1 VTDEQTRNATDVIIL
16 GAGPAGLVLGNL
28 LQNSGVDCVVLERAE
43 QAYVRTRARA
53 GFLAAHTVRILE
65 RHGLA
70 EGLRQRGQAHSV
82 CEFRS
87 ADGRFRLDYGG
98 LGRGERHTV
107 YPQQLL
113 VTDLLTRFV
122 ASGGRVCF
130 GTEAVAVLD
139 ADTDRPSVAVQDA
152 DGRPG
157 RWQGRYVA
165 GCDGRHGAARRSLP
179 ADAVRRYHCDHAVTW
194 LGLLA
199 EAPPSMDA
207 VGYAVHERGFAGHM
221 ARTPEITRYYLQC
234 ERGTPVDA
242 WSEERIWDELE
253 LRMRGQEFGP
263 LNRGRV
269 VQRSVVDLE
278 SDVLEPLRHGS
289 LFLAGDAAGLVSP
302 SAAKGANLAVLE
314 AEILAEALV
323 SDLVH
328 GDSSGLDAYSARCLA
343 YIWRAQEFSHWMI
356 RLLHGTNR
364 PADSTS
370 DGTQSGHRA
379 SDGTLSGHGAWDGTL
394 SGHSASG
401 VNMADGGA
409 LGAGCG
415 PSLFHDS
422 LRRSRLAS
430 LRTSRSHQDWF
441 AEHYV
446 GV

>member
-1 VTDEQTRNATDVIIL
+1 MTDKQTRNATDVIIL

-70 EGLRQRGQAHSV
+70 DGLRQRGQAHSV

-122 ASGGRVCF
+122 ASGGRVGF

-139 ADTDRPSVAVQDA
+139 ADTDRPSVAVRNA

-179 ADAVRRYHCDHAVTW
+179 ADAVRRYHCDHGVTW

-234 ERGTPVDA
+234 ERGTSADA

-253 LRMRGQEFGP
+253 LRMRGEEFGP

-328 GDSSGLDAYSARCLA
+328 GDSAGLDAYSARCLA

-370 DGTQSGHRA
+370 DGTH
-379 SDGTLSGHGAWDGTL
+379 

-401 VNMADGGA
+401 AGMADGGA
-409 LGAGCG
+409 LGPGCG
-415 PSLFHDS
+415 TSLFHDS
-422 LRRSRLAS
+422 LRRSRIAS

>member
-1 VTDEQTRNATDVIIL
+1 MTDSQTRRTADVVVL

-28 LQNSGVDCVVLERAE
+28 LQDSGIDCVVLERAE
-43 QAYVRTRARA
+43 RTYVQTRARA
-53 GFLAAHTVRILE
+53 GFLAANTVRILE

-70 EGLRQRGQAHSV
+70 EGLRRRGRPHSV

-87 ADGRFRLDYGG
+87 AEGRFRLDYSA

-113 VTDLLTRFV
+113 VTDLLTRFLD
-122 ASGGRVCF
+122 AGGRIEF

-139 ADTDRPSVAVQDA
+139 ADTDRPRVDVREA
-152 DGRPG
+152 DGRPA
-157 RWQGRYVA
+157 RWDARYVA

-179 ADAVRRYHCDHAVTW
+179 AGAAHRHHCDHGVTW

-199 EAPPSMDA
+199 EAPPSLDA

-221 ARTPEITRYYLQC
+221 ARSSEITRYYVQC
-234 ERGTPVDA
+234 ARGTAADA
-242 WSEERIWDELE
+242 WSEERVWDELE
-253 LRMRGQEFGP
+253 LRMRAAEYGP
-263 LNRGRV
+263 LRRGRV
-269 VQRSVVDLE
+269 VRRTVVDLE
-278 SDVLEPLRHGS
+278 SDVLEPLRHGA

-314 AEILAEALV
+314 AEILAGALV
-323 SDLVH
+323 DALAR
-328 GDSSGLDAYSARCLA
+328 GDHAGLDTYSARCLA

-356 RLLHGTNR
+356 RLLHGR
-364 PADSTS
+364 PGSP
-370 DGTQSGHRA
+370 DGPSGG
-379 SDGTLSGHGAWDGTL
+379 SPDPT
-394 SGHSASG
+394 
-401 VNMADGGA
+401 
-409 LGAGCG
+409 
-415 PSLFHDS
+415 SLFHDS
-422 LRRSRLAS
+422 LRRSRIDS

>member
-1 VTDEQTRNATDVIIL
+1 MTDKQTRNATDVIIL

-70 EGLRQRGQAHSV
+70 DGLRQRGQAHSV

-122 ASGGRVCF
+122 ASGGRVGF

-139 ADTDRPSVAVQDA
+139 ADTDRPSVAVRDA

-179 ADAVRRYHCDHAVTW
+179 ADAVRRYHCDHGVTW

-234 ERGTPVDA
+234 ERGTSADA

-253 LRMRGQEFGP
+253 LRMRGREFGP

-328 GDSSGLDAYSARCLA
+328 GDSAGLDAYSARCLA

-370 DGTQSGHRA
+370 DGTH
-379 SDGTLSGHGAWDGTL
+379 

-401 VNMADGGA
+401 AGMADGGA

-415 PSLFHDS
+415 TSLFHDS
-422 LRRSRLAS
+422 LRRSRIAS